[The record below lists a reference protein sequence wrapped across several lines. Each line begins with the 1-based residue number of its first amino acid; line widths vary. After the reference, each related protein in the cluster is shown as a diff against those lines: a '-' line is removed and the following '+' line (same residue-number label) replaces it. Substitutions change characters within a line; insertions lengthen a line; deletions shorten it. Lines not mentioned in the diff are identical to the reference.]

1 MSRATPPSLLA
12 ERSAGLLLHPTS
24 LAGPPGNG
32 DLGAAAHRFADFL
45 AEAGQRWWQMLPVH
59 PPGDGWSPYHGL
71 SAFAGSP
78 LLIALEPLVQ
88 AGWLKPEEHT
98 PPARPQG
105 SRARF
110 DASLRY
116 REPRLRLAF
125 SRFEAGATPAARAAL
140 ERFRAGQADWLED
153 YALFMAL
160 KVRQGGAS
168 WWEWPAPLR
177 RRQPAALCR
186 AREELAGEIRYRRF
200 SQFLFDR
207 QWRALREHCRA
218 RGVAL
223 LGDVPIFVAPDSA
236 DVWAHREL
244 FYVDRDGRLPV
255 VAGVPP
261 DAFSATGQRW
271 GNPLYRWA
279 VHRRGG
285 YRWWIERL
293 RATLGRFDATRL
305 DHFIGFVRYWE
316 VPSREQTALR
326 GRFLPGPGADFF
338 ERLRSGLG
346 GLPLIAEDLGLVTA
360 EVTALREQF
369 ELPGMRVLQFAF
381 GENEPNNP
389 HLPHQHPRACVV
401 YTGTHDNDTL
411 VGWAR
416 GPGGRL
422 RPEARRALAYLGRK
436 VRGGEP
442 VHWALIR
449 LAYLSPASL
458 AVLPVQDPLGLGR
471 RARMNLP
478 GTPSGNWRWRLG
490 EDALTPALAER
501 LRSLSLQYG
510 RAAASPF
517 ASPNPREPRP

>member
-1 MSRATPPSLLA
+1 MSRASPSSLLA

-24 LAGPPGNG
+24 LAGPYGNG

-59 PPGDGWSPYHGL
+59 PPGEGWSPYHGL

-78 LLIALEPLVQ
+78 LLIALEPLVA
-88 AGWLKPEEHT
+88 AGWLRPGEHA
-98 PPARPQG
+98 PPAHPQG

-116 REPRLRLAF
+116 REVRLRRSF
-125 SRFEAGATPAARAAL
+125 SRFEAGASPADRAAL
-140 ERFRAGQADWLED
+140 ERFRAGQADWLDD

-160 KVRQGGAS
+160 KRNHGGAP
-168 WWEWPAPLR
+168 WWDWPPPLR
-177 RRQPAALCR
+177 RRQPAALRR
-186 AREELAGEIRYRRF
+186 AREALADEVRYRQF
-200 SQFLFDR
+200 TQFLFDE

-236 DVWAHREL
+236 DVWAQREL
-244 FYVDRDGRLPV
+244 FFVDRDGRLPV

-279 VHRRGG
+279 VHRRSG
-285 YRWWIERL
+285 YAWWFQRL
-293 RATLGRFDATRL
+293 RATLRRFEATRL

-316 VPSREQTALR
+316 VPAREKTAIV
-326 GRFLPGPGADFF
+326 GRFRPGPGADFF
-338 ERLRSGLG
+338 ARLQSELG
-346 GLPLIAEDLGLVTA
+346 GLPLLAEDLGIVTPA
-360 EVTALREQF
+360 VTALREQF
-369 ELPGMRVLQFAF
+369 RMPGMRVLQFAF

-389 HLPHQHPRACVV
+389 YLPHQHPHDCVV

-411 VGWAR
+411 VGWAH

-422 RPEARRALAYLGRK
+422 RPEARRALAYLGRNDD
-436 VRGGEP
+436 GAEP

-449 LAYLSPASL
+449 LAYLSPAHL
-458 AVLPVQDPLGLGR
+458 ALLPVQDTLGLGR
-471 RARMNLP
+471 TARMNLP
-478 GTPSGNWRWRLG
+478 GTPSGNWRWRLREG
-490 EDALTPALAER
+490 DLTPALAER
-501 LRSLSLQYG
+501 LRNLSVQYG
-510 RAAASPF
+510 RAAPPPVAPS
-517 ASPNPREPRP
+517 NPRGPRP